1 MARVTKRALDAG
13 AQRRAAGSDALR
25 CARVRAA
32 RRLARC
38 WESELAGQHA
48 RYAALLLAFGQR
60 ETPNNNFPLLLLDPS
75 QHSSAGAKDRI
86 APPRL
91 APLPS
96 PLLLLNRLLPLPL
109 SRSVLCM
116 SRCVRRFFCRI
127 LVPGEFA
134 SGELV
139 SLGEALARTGAA
151 CEAGLARSAR

>member
-1 MARVTKRALDAG
+1 M
-13 AQRRAAGSDALR
+13 R
-25 CARVRAA
+25 CAARTCA
-32 RRLARC
+32 RRLALARC
-38 WESELAGQHA
+38 VGSVGDATRAIRG
-48 RYAALLLAFGQR
+48 LLYCFAFGQR

-116 SRCVRRFFCRI
+116 SRCVRRFFCRT